1 MQKQWQGN
9 SLTRE
14 WISGFQR
21 YPLLDLVEITQAC
34 LRGRAQGVWVHLQA
48 LLWVPPRAGFWVS
61 ATQNHNSQHKVF
73 ICWFTGTLWSSCMIN
88 KLHSTVCILLMMHFP
103 MQLISISEIM
113 CQTHAFAVSLLSLYL
128 GEKFTHSPMSQSL
141 RASDALWCA
150 SCLLCFA
157 FWSHGIIMND
167 DYTALL
173 PKYGQHSSR
182 NSVYERK
189 VYKYSTGKFMFKMC
203 LRKLA
208 LFCSQ
213 WQAEWFQVFC
223 DTEQSSREA
232 SALRRS

>member
-1 MQKQWQGN
+1 MDQ
-9 SLTRE
+9 
-14 WISGFQR
+14 
-21 YPLLDLVEITQAC
+21 
-34 LRGRAQGVWVHLQA
+34 
-48 LLWVPPRAGFWVS
+48 WVS
-61 ATQNHNSQHKVF
+61 EVSPVRSGGDHTGMFKRQSAGRLGSPAGPAVSSSTGWFLGQCNSEPQLF

-103 MQLISISEIM
+103 MQFISISEII
-113 CQTHAFAVSLLSLYL
+113 CLTHAFAVSLLSLYL

-141 RASDALWCA
+141 RASDTLWCA

-173 PKYGQHSSR
+173 PKHGQHSSR

-232 SALRRS
+232 SALRSS